1 MNEICARIT
10 AHTTVLQLQCGLP
23 DFTETDAGNKEV
35 DRLPFDMQT
44 MASGPTAP
52 LDQDGVVFGRPIAG
66 DDMDLPFPA
75 QGLLNQIDMLDHPG
89 IHRGYFAGMMTTKDV
104 IEIV

>member
-1 MNEICARIT
+1 MNEIRARII